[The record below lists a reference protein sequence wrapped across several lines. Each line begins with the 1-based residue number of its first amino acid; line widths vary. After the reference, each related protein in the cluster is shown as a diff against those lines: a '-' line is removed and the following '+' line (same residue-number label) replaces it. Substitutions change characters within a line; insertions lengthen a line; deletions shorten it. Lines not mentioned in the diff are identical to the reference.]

1 MCVPGGGC
9 SYPGPT
15 ASGASEGNTGRECL
29 EKQQGPM
36 SSLVVC
42 LSLASSQEPRVW
54 GSQIKLQDPWG
65 DRCQGLVRH
74 RQGCGGPKQIWRPH
88 KAATGAAC
96 PSRRGVA
103 PRDREVPVTAT
114 PRAALAPLPQK
125 GKSVGCN
132 VSWKPE
138 AAVASLSESQP
149 GHHHAPGGGSP
160 ELGEHPLLCGQPGL
174 CCPNSLRRRDRGSQ
188 LVTVTAARE
197 GHRSPFLLYGA
208 SLPLRP
214 RGARLPKP
222 TAVVIGSRGTRGP
235 RRSNQ
240 SELRAWLQP
249 PRFSGG
255 PGATDSCLSTVAGL
269 GLLLQEFLSSWFYT
283 SGIQASGSP
292 GHVSPCS

>member
-1 MCVPGGGC
+1 MFLGGGC

-125 GKSVGCN
+125 GKSVGCKSAGN
-132 VSWKPE
+132 QRLQLHPCLSLSLGTTVLLGE
-138 AAVASLSESQP
+138 AAQSW
-149 GHHHAPGGGSP
+149 GS
-160 ELGEHPLLCGQPGL
+160 
-174 CCPNSLRRRDRGSQ
+174 
-188 LVTVTAARE
+188 T
-197 GHRSPFLLYGA
+197 
-208 SLPLRP
+208 
-214 RGARLPKP
+214 
-222 TAVVIGSRGTRGP
+222 
-235 RRSNQ
+235 
-240 SELRAWLQP
+240 
-249 PRFSGG
+249 RFS
-255 PGATDSCLSTVAGL
+255 A
-269 GLLLQEFLSSWFYT
+269 
-283 SGIQASGSP
+283 GSP
-292 GHVSPCS
+292 GCAVQTASGDETVGRSW